1 MRITTRGAMARM
13 FIALW
18 PDAAVRA
25 ELAAWREAGKCPGS
39 ATPVRTERLHLTLHF
54 IGDVERERVPQLADA
69 LRVPFDGV
77 EMRFGRALMWA
88 HGIAVLEPD
97 SVPEAL
103 LELHAALAAVLQR
116 LSLPLDDR
124 PYRPHVTLARRAGMA
139 VAPHQGPAIAW
150 TIDRFALMES
160 TLGPDGGY
168 TMVRPYQA
176 GRL

>member
-1 MRITTRGAMARM
+1 MARL

-18 PDAAVRA
+18 PDDAVRTD
-25 ELAAWREAGKCPGS
+25 LAAWRDAWTWPRS

-54 IGDVERERVPQLADA
+54 IGGVERERVPELADA
-69 LRVPFDGV
+69 LRVPFDRF
-77 EMRFGRALMWA
+77 EIRFGRAVMWP

-97 SVPEAL
+97 SVPAAL
-103 LELHAALAAVLQR
+103 LELHAALGGVLQR
-116 LSLPLDDR
+116 LSLPLDER
-124 PYRPHVTLARRAGMA
+124 PYRPHVTLARRAGAA
-139 VAPHQGPAIAW
+139 VAPQQGPAIAW

-168 TMVRPYQA
+168 TAIRQFQA

>member
-1 MRITTRGAMARM
+1 MARM

-18 PDAAVRA
+18 PDDAVRA
-25 ELAAWREAGKCPGS
+25 DLVAWRDAWSWPRS

-54 IGDVERERVPQLADA
+54 IGDVARERVPELADA
-69 LRVPFDGV
+69 LRMPFDQF
-77 EMRFGRALMWA
+77 EMRFGRTLSWP

-97 SVPEAL
+97 SVPAAL
-103 LELHAALAAVLQR
+103 QELHAALGGVLRR

-124 PYRPHVTLARRAGMA
+124 PYRPHVTLARRAGTA
-139 VAPHQGPAIAW
+139 VAPHQGPAVAW

-168 TMVRPYQA
+168 TTIREFPA

>member
-1 MRITTRGAMARM
+1 MARL

-18 PDAAVRA
+18 PDDAVRTD
-25 ELAAWREAGKCPGS
+25 LAAWRDAWTWPRS

-54 IGDVERERVPQLADA
+54 IGGVERERVPELADA
-69 LRVPFDGV
+69 LGVPFDGF
-77 EMRFGRALMWA
+77 EMRFGRAVMWP

-97 SVPEAL
+97 SVPEL
-103 LELHAALAAVLQR
+103 LELHAALAGVLQR
-116 LSLPLDDR
+116 LSLALDER
-124 PYRPHVTLARRAGMA
+124 PYRPHVTLARRAGAA

-150 TIDRFALMES
+150 PIDRFALMES

-168 TMVRPYQA
+168 TTIRQFQA